1 MSRKTE
7 KIHMSVED
15 LKNLRFVLEY
25 VIDAE
30 EKSYEEYLYQFV
42 DELQAEVYDNYDVL
56 LDKKF
61 YNRPDIKHIYAIA
74 RRVKDV
80 VNCGRSNID

>member
-7 KIHMSVED
+7 GIYMSAKD

-30 EKSYEEYLYQFV
+30 ERSYEEYACEFV
-42 DELQAEVYDNYDVL
+42 CGSQKDDNYDVL
-56 LDKKF
+56 MDKKF
-61 YNRPDIKHIYAIA
+61 YNRMDIEHIYAIA

-80 VNCGRSNID
+80 VDCGKA